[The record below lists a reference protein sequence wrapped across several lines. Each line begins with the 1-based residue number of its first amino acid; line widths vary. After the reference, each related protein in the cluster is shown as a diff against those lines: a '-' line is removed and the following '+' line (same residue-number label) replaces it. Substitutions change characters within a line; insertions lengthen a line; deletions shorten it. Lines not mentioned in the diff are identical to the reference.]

1 MKCNVQ
7 LEGEPGSNY
16 NSPSFLLQGGI
27 FFSFPLQYIGI
38 FYLFTAQTQSI
49 RMPVFINLISHCTL
63 LCCAVLLYNKAESKE
78 CLTRLQELFV
88 PA

>member
-27 FFSFPLQYIGI
+27 FFPPRYNTLASFIYLQ
-38 FYLFTAQTQSI
+38 L
-49 RMPVFINLISHCTL
+49 RH
-63 LCCAVLLYNKAESKE
+63 KASE
-78 CLTRLQELFV
+78 CLCSLI
-88 PA
+88 